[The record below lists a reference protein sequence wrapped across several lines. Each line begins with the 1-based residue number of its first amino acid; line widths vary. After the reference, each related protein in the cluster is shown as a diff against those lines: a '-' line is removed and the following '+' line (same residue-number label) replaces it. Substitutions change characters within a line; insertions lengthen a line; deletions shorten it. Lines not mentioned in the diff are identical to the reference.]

1 MITLLDKWGSS
12 RETSSSCPSLS
23 KDVLGLVQKEHGHLN
38 FSHSPT
44 VPFLREE
51 TPFHLALSPWDLA
64 SPALDGLDKVDP
76 SPPAASFGC
85 SCSFPH
91 CSEGKLIVK
100 TVVKVLVNHSVL
112 KNTSKNGFI
121 INGPAVSTMKS
132 RLSSE
137 ARIFLNE
144 TVLVQSSSIAI
155 WKRSLSQIIRP
166 NIEKSRQISKA
177 KDTQEVGLGNL
188 LFFSRFTQSY

>member
-1 MITLLDKWGSS
+1 MRLFSTLP
-12 RETSSSCPSLS
+12 CPPVIWHPLPWMGLTRLS
-23 KDVLGLVQKEHGHLN
+23 HLLLLPALGL
-38 FSHSPT
+38 
-44 VPFLREE
+44 
-51 TPFHLALSPWDLA
+51 
-64 SPALDGLDKVDP
+64 
-76 SPPAASFGC
+76 GC
-85 SCSFPH
+85 SCSSPH

-144 TVLVQSSSIAI
+144 TVLVQSSSISI
-155 WKRSLSQIIRP
+155 WKRILSQIIRP